1 MRILGYNSDE
11 TDWLALS
18 FMINDDCSNWMMM
31 CKTGYIEAGE
41 GHSPVVQLCISGSN
55 RGGGATENN
64 GTGPQPLKSWHP
76 QQTFSP
82 NTHI

>member
-55 RGGGATENN
+55 RGGVVQQRITER
-64 GTGPQPLKSWHP
+64 GPSH
-76 QQTFSP
+76 
-82 NTHI
+82 